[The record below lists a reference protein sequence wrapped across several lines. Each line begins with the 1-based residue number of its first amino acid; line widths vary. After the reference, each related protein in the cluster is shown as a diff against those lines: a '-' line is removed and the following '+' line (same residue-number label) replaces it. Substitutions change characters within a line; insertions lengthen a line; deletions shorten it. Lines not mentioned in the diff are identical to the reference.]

1 MKTIHCN
8 FVAELHN
15 INKKTTKLQRKAQF
29 HFRKQMPHSKC
40 VMGKI
45 YNAHYIKEE
54 SMRHLC
60 QANITIQIELGLWIC
75 IANSRCIF
83 VVNSRVIND
92 HTSYF
97 NFILGIPMNYFSSQI
112 PNGKLHL
119 NYWFYDLHFDVVSL
133 LVCSLAELV
142 CAWLWTATAIKTVM
156 AHSQLE
162 VWAIFWCK
170 FQLSFFLYKKT
181 NWICKNWTCLS
192 SK

>member
-1 MKTIHCN
+1 MSLDFEYVSQIV
-8 FVAELHN
+8 VAV
-15 INKKTTKLQRKAQF
+15 T
-29 HFRKQMPHSKC
+29 
-40 VMGKI
+40 
-45 YNAHYIKEE
+45 
-54 SMRHLC
+54 
-60 QANITIQIELGLWIC
+60 
-75 IANSRCIF
+75 IF

-97 NFILGIPMNYFSSQI
+97 NFILDIPMNYFSSQI

-162 VWAIFWCK
+162 VWAIFDVNFNSPFSYIK
-170 FQLSFFLYKKT
+170 KQIEYVKIELVFRVNKNKYSKTGTHTQPLPKLIAGQLIK
-181 NWICKNWTCLS
+181 IP
-192 SK
+192 

>member
-1 MKTIHCN
+1 MSLDFEYVSQIV
-8 FVAELHN
+8 VAV
-15 INKKTTKLQRKAQF
+15 A
-29 HFRKQMPHSKC
+29 
-40 VMGKI
+40 
-45 YNAHYIKEE
+45 
-54 SMRHLC
+54 
-60 QANITIQIELGLWIC
+60 
-75 IANSRCIF
+75 IF

-97 NFILGIPMNYFSSQI
+97 NFILEIPMNYFSSQI

-170 FQLSFFLYKKT
+170 FQESFFLYEKKKQQIEYVKIELVFRV
-181 NWICKNWTCLS
+181 NKNKY
-192 SK
+192 SKTGTHSQPLPKLIAVQLIKIP